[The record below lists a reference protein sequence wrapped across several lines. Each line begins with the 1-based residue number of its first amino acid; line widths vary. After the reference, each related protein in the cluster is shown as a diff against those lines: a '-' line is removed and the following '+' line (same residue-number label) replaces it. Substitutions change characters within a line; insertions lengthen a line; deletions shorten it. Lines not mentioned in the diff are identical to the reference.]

1 MTGTLNFNGSLSLV
15 YFATNQV
22 SMRHTMLCL
31 NRNTNKQAVAR
42 EKILQYHSLARVNF
56 VPLSLPIALAWVD
69 KSNSCR
75 KLSQMYNILRK
86 EPDIIQNSQ
95 KKRKAQKIE

>member
-1 MTGTLNFNGSLSLV
+1 M
-15 YFATNQV
+15 QV
-22 SMRHTMLCL
+22 DNYIPVELYSMLCL

-42 EKILQYHSLARVNF
+42 EKILPLARVNF
-56 VPLSLPIALAWVD
+56 VPSSLPIALAWVD

-86 EPDIIQNSQ
+86 EPDIIQ
-95 KKRKAQKIE
+95 KHKRLSN